1 MMAVMS
7 GKIES
12 SGILGRKE
20 EYSQETEVLT
30 PAQIKSICQA
40 ILDSGKQ
47 YAMKKRK
54 PFPLMYSY

>member
-1 MMAVMS
+1 M
-7 GKIES
+7 KIMT
-12 SGILGRKE
+12 LLLLLDFLT
-20 EYSQETEVLT
+20 QVLT

-54 PFPLMYSY
+54 PFPLMYSYYGTEYLGE